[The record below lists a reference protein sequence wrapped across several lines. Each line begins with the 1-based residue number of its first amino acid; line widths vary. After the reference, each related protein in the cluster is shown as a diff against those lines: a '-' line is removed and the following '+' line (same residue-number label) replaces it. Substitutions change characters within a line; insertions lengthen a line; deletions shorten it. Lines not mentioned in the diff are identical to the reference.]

1 MIIQKSKIRKMFND
15 EGIQMPIET
24 LNMLDDHI
32 KRELDKMIT
41 NCKNNNIKR
50 FQSHL
55 FGYALGKYNI

>member
-1 MIIQKSKIRKMFND
+1 MFND